1 MRLRRIFSVLALA
14 MSPLTLA
21 TLSFASASCA
31 ANHEPIET
39 SSVSELT
46 SAAQTNAVVTQRISR
61 ELNRPIQ
68 VGVFVGVPS
77 VFVRYKNEELHITA
91 AKGKLKIKTKAKR
104 QQTAERRVFKATGSA
119 PGECIAIAT
128 DKAGL
133 NKACYT
139 GELIV
144 TANGNK
150 VNAINV
156 IDIEEYLRGVVPYE
170 IGKLDESKIEALK
183 AQAIAARTYAYKHFG
198 SRAAQGFDVYADTR
212 DQVYKGLHSTTDV
225 TDRAVRETEGV
236 VMTYNGEFITAY
248 YHSTCGGET
257 EGVVTWGRP
266 DHPYLKNK
274 PDLRPDG
281 TPWCRES
288 NYTEWTR
295 EFSED
300 ELQDLFQ
307 INAKEA
313 KATVPSFSSIKSI
326 SILDTLKS
334 GRIHTLVVETNKGSF
349 TAKADKIRWLFKRG
363 GSILPSSFFRIHRS
377 GNQWVLKGK
386 GFGHGVGLCQMG
398 ARARAQAGQSYVQI
412 LTHYYPGIT
421 LEKFTR

>member
-1 MRLRRIFSVLALA
+1 MGLLRIFSAVALTTL
-14 MSPLTLA
+14 SLA
-21 TLSFASASCA
+21 TSSLA
-31 ANHEPIET
+31 AGNSEYSPIEAN
-39 SSVSELT
+39 SVSE
-46 SAAQTNAVVTQRISR
+46 QTIVPQKIKK

-68 VGVFVGVPS
+68 VGVFVGVPNI
-77 VFVRYKNEELHITA
+77 FVRQKNEELHITA
-91 AKGKLKIKTKAKR
+91 SKGKLKIKTKSKR
-104 QQTAERRVFKATGSA
+104 QQTADRRVFKATGTSA
-119 PGECIAIAT
+119 SDCIAIAT

-133 NKACYT
+133 NKACYN
-139 GELIV
+139 GEFIV

-150 VNAINV
+150 LNAINV
-156 IDIEEYLRGVVPYE
+156 IDIEDYLRGVVPYE
-170 IGKLDESKIEALK
+170 IGKLDESKFEALK
-183 AQAIAARTYAYKHFG
+183 AQAVAARTYAYKHFG
-198 SRAAQGFDVYADTR
+198 SRVAQGFDVYADTR
-212 DQVYKGLHSTTDV
+212 DQVYKGLHSATALTDK
-225 TDRAVRETEGV
+225 AVRETDGV

-288 NYTEWTR
+288 SYSEWTR
-295 EFSED
+295 EFTED
-300 ELQDLFQ
+300 ELRDLFQ

-313 KATVPSFSSIKSI
+313 KANVPSFSSIKSMHI
-326 SILDTLKS
+326 QDTLKS
-334 GRIHTLVVETNKGSF
+334 GRIHTLVIETNNGSF

-363 GSILPSSFFRIHRS
+363 GTILPSSFFRIHKN
-377 GNQWVLKGK
+377 GNDWILKGK

-398 ARARAQAGQSYVQI
+398 ARARAQAGQSYIQI

-421 LEKFTR
+421 LEKFKR

>member
-1 MRLRRIFSVLALA
+1 MGLLRIFSAVALTTL
-14 MSPLTLA
+14 SLA
-21 TLSFASASCA
+21 TSSLA
-31 ANHEPIET
+31 AGNSEYSPIEAN
-39 SSVSELT
+39 SVSE
-46 SAAQTNAVVTQRISR
+46 QTIVPQKIAK

-68 VGVFVGVPS
+68 VGVFVGVPNI
-77 VFVRYKNEELHITA
+77 FVRQKNEELHITA
-91 AKGKLKIKTKAKR
+91 SKGKLKIKTKSKR
-104 QQTAERRVFKATGSA
+104 QQTADRRVFKATGSSA
-119 PGECIAIAT
+119 SDCIAIAT
-128 DKAGL
+128 DKVGL
-133 NKACYT
+133 NKACYN
-139 GELIV
+139 GEFIV

-150 VNAINV
+150 LNAINV
-156 IDIEEYLRGVVPYE
+156 IDIEDYLRGVVPYE
-170 IGKLDESKIEALK
+170 IGKLDESKFEALK
-183 AQAIAARTYAYKHFG
+183 AQAVAARTYAYKHFG
-198 SRAAQGFDVYADTR
+198 SRVAQGFDVYADTR
-212 DQVYKGLHSTTDV
+212 DQVYKGLHSATALTDK
-225 TDRAVRETEGV
+225 AVRETEGV

-295 EFSED
+295 EFTED
-300 ELQDLFQ
+300 ELRDLFQ

-313 KATVPSFSSIKSI
+313 KANVPSFSSIKSMHI
-326 SILDTLKS
+326 QDTLKS
-334 GRIHTLVVETNKGSF
+334 GRIHTLVIETNNGSF

-363 GSILPSSFFRIHRS
+363 GTILPSSFFRIHKN
-377 GNQWVLKGK
+377 GNDWILKGK

-398 ARARAQAGQSYVQI
+398 ARARAQAGQSYIQI

-421 LEKFTR
+421 LEKFKR

>member
-1 MRLRRIFSVLALA
+1 MSLHQLLSVLAFA

-21 TLSFASASCA
+21 TLSFASSIHV
-31 ANHEPIET
+31 NGSSNYNPIET
-39 SSVSELT
+39 SSVSEQ
-46 SAAQTNAVVTQRISR
+46 AIVPQKIAK
-61 ELNRPIQ
+61 ELNRPIH
-68 VGVFVGVPS
+68 VGVFVGVPNII
-77 VFVRYKNEELHITA
+77 VRQKNEELHITA
-91 AKGKLKIKTKAKR
+91 SKGKLKIKTKSKR
-104 QQTAERRVFKATGSA
+104 PQTVDRRVFKATGST

-128 DKAGL
+128 DKTSL
-133 NKACYT
+133 NKACYE
-139 GELIV
+139 GEFV
-144 TANGNK
+144 VSANGNK
-150 VNAINV
+150 VNVVNV

-198 SRAAQGFDVYADTR
+198 SRATQGFDVYADTR
-212 DQVYKGLHSTTDV
+212 DQVYKGLHSATEITDK
-225 TDRAVRETEGV
+225 AVRETEGI
-236 VMTYNGEFITAY
+236 VMTYNKEFITAY
-248 YHSTCGGET
+248 YHSTCGGQT

-266 DHPYLKNK
+266 DHPYLQSK

-295 EFSED
+295 EFTED
-300 ELQDLFQ
+300 ELRDLFQ
-307 INAKEA
+307 TNAKEA
-313 KATVPSFSSIKSI
+313 KANVPSFSSIHSI

-334 GRIHTLVVETNKGSF
+334 GRIHTLEISTNNGKF

-363 GSILPSSFFRIHRS
+363 GTILPSCFFRIHHN
-377 GNQWVLKGK
+377 GNLWILKGK

-398 ARARAQAGQSYVQI
+398 ARARAQAGQSYIQI

-421 LEKFTR
+421 LEKFTK

>member
-1 MRLRRIFSVLALA
+1 MRLRQILSAFALA

-31 ANHEPIET
+31 ANHEPIEA
-39 SSVSELT
+39 SSVSEQ
-46 SAAQTNAVVTQRISR
+46 SIVPQKISN

-77 VFVRYKNEELHITA
+77 VFVRQKNEELHITA
-91 AKGKLKIKTKAKR
+91 TKGKLKIKTKAKR
-104 QQTAERRVFKATGSA
+104 QQTADRRVFKATGSA

-128 DKAGL
+128 DKASL
-133 NKACYT
+133 NKACYE
-139 GELIV
+139 GEFIV

-156 IDIEEYLRGVVPYE
+156 IDMEQYLRGVLPYE

-183 AQAIAARTYAYKHFG
+183 AQAIAARTYAYQHFG
-198 SRAAQGFDVYADTR
+198 SRTSQGFDIYADTR
-212 DQVYKGLHSTTDV
+212 DQVYKGLHSSTETTDK
-225 TDRAVRETEGV
+225 AVRETEGI

-257 EGVVTWGRP
+257 EGVATWGRP

-295 EFSED
+295 EFTED

-313 KATVPSFSSIKSI
+313 KANVPSFSSIKSMHI
-326 SILDTLKS
+326 QDTLKS
-334 GRIHTLVVETNKGSF
+334 GRIHTLVVETKNGAF
-349 TAKADKIRWLFKRG
+349 TVKADKIRWLFKRG
-363 GSILPSSFFRIHRS
+363 GTILPSCFFRIHRS
-377 GNQWVLKGK
+377 GNQWILKGK
-386 GFGHGVGLCQMG
+386 GFGHGVGLCRMG
-398 ARARAQAGQSYVQI
+398 ARARAQAGHSYVLI

-421 LEKFTR
+421 LEKYTR

>member
-1 MRLRRIFSVLALA
+1 MGLLRIFSAIASLAT
-14 MSPLTLA
+14 LTLA
-21 TLSFASASCA
+21 TPSHA
-31 ANHEPIET
+31 AGNSDYAPIEA
-39 SSVSELT
+39 SSVSEQ
-46 SAAQTNAVVTQRISR
+46 SIVPQKISK

-77 VFVRYKNEELHITA
+77 IIVRQKNEEFHITA
-91 AKGKLKIKTKAKR
+91 SKGKLKIKTKAKR
-104 QQTAERRVFKATGSA
+104 QQTADRRIFKATGSA
-119 PGECIAIAT
+119 PGECLAIAT

-133 NKACYT
+133 NKACYE
-139 GELIV
+139 GEFV
-144 TANGNK
+144 VSANGNK
-150 VNAINV
+150 LNAINV

-170 IGKLDESKIEALK
+170 IGKLDESKFEALK
-183 AQAIAARTYAYKHFG
+183 AQAVAARTYAYKHFG
-198 SRAAQGFDVYADTR
+198 SRTSQGFDVYADTR
-212 DQVYKGLHSTTDV
+212 DQVYKGLHSATDL
-225 TDRAVRETEGV
+225 TDKAVRETQGV

-295 EFSED
+295 EFTED

-313 KATVPSFSSIKSI
+313 KANVPSFSSIHSI

-334 GRIHTLVVETNKGSF
+334 GRIHTLEVSTNNGKF

-363 GSILPSSFFRIHRS
+363 GTILPSSFFRIHKS
-377 GNQWVLKGK
+377 GNDWILKGK

-398 ARARAQAGQSYVQI
+398 ARARAQAGQSYIQI

-421 LEKFTR
+421 LEKFKR

>member
-1 MRLRRIFSVLALA
+1 MGLLRIFSAVALTTL
-14 MSPLTLA
+14 SLA
-21 TLSFASASCA
+21 TSSLA
-31 ANHEPIET
+31 AGNSEYSPIEAN
-39 SSVSELT
+39 SVSE
-46 SAAQTNAVVTQRISR
+46 QTIVPQKIKK

-68 VGVFVGVPS
+68 VGVFVGVPNI
-77 VFVRYKNEELHITA
+77 FVRQKNEELHITA
-91 AKGKLKIKTKAKR
+91 SKGKLKIKTKSKR
-104 QQTAERRVFKATGSA
+104 QQTADRRVFKATGTSA
-119 PGECIAIAT
+119 SDCIAIAT

-133 NKACYT
+133 NKACYN
-139 GELIV
+139 GEFIV

-150 VNAINV
+150 LNAINV
-156 IDIEEYLRGVVPYE
+156 IDIEDYLRGVVPYE
-170 IGKLDESKIEALK
+170 IGKLDESKFEALK
-183 AQAIAARTYAYKHFG
+183 AQAVAARTYAYKHFG
-198 SRAAQGFDVYADTR
+198 SRVAQGFDVYADTR
-212 DQVYKGLHSTTDV
+212 DQVYKGLQSATELTDK
-225 TDRAVRETEGV
+225 AVRETDGV

-295 EFSED
+295 EFTED
-300 ELQDLFQ
+300 ELRDLFQ

-313 KATVPSFSSIKSI
+313 KANVPSFSSIKSMHI
-326 SILDTLKS
+326 QDTLKS
-334 GRIHTLVVETNKGSF
+334 GRIHTLVIETNNGSF

-363 GSILPSSFFRIHRS
+363 GTILPSSFFRIHKN
-377 GNQWVLKGK
+377 GNEWILKGK

-398 ARARAQAGQSYVQI
+398 ARARAQAGQSYIQI

-421 LEKFTR
+421 LEKFKR

>member
-1 MRLRRIFSVLALA
+1 MSLRRIISVLALA
-14 MSPLTLA
+14 MSPLALA
-21 TLSFASASCA
+21 IPLD
-31 ANHEPIET
+31 PIEA
-39 SSVSELT
+39 SSVSE
-46 SAAQTNAVVTQRISR
+46 QTIVPQKIAK

-68 VGVFVGVPS
+68 VGVFISVPS
-77 VFVRYKNEELHITA
+77 ITVRQKNEEFHITA
-91 AKGKLKIKTKAKR
+91 SKGKLKIKTKAKR
-104 QQTAERRVFKATGSA
+104 QQTIDRRVFKATGSTT
-119 PGECIAIAT
+119 GECIAIAT
-128 DKAGL
+128 DKASL
-133 NKACYT
+133 NKACYE
-139 GELIV
+139 GEFVV

-150 VNAINV
+150 LNAINV
-156 IDIEEYLRGVVPYE
+156 IDIEDYLRGVVPYE
-170 IGKLDESKIEALK
+170 IGKLDESKFEALK
-183 AQAIAARTYAYKHFG
+183 AQAVAARTYAYKHFG
-198 SRAAQGFDVYADTR
+198 SRKTQGFDVYADTR
-212 DQVYKGLHSTTDV
+212 DQVYKGLHSATDI
-225 TDRAVRETEGV
+225 TDKAVRETEGV

-257 EGVVTWGRP
+257 EGVATWGRP

-295 EFSED
+295 EFTEN

-313 KATVPSFSSIKSI
+313 KANVPSFSSIKSMHI
-326 SILDTLKS
+326 QDTLKS
-334 GRIHTLVVETNKGSF
+334 GRIHTLVIETNNGTF

-363 GSILPSSFFRIHRS
+363 STILPSCFFRIHRN
-377 GNQWVLKGK
+377 GNQWILKGK

-398 ARARAQAGQSYVQI
+398 ARARAQAGQSYIQI

>member
-1 MRLRRIFSVLALA
+1 MGLLQIFSAVALTTL
-14 MSPLTLA
+14 SLA
-21 TLSFASASCA
+21 TSSLA
-31 ANHEPIET
+31 AGNSEYSPIEAN
-39 SSVSELT
+39 SVSE
-46 SAAQTNAVVTQRISR
+46 QTIVPQKIKK

-68 VGVFVGVPS
+68 VGVFVGAPNI
-77 VFVRYKNEELHITA
+77 FVRQKNEELHITA
-91 AKGKLKIKTKAKR
+91 SKGKLKIKTKSKR
-104 QQTAERRVFKATGSA
+104 QQTADRRVFKATGSSA
-119 PGECIAIAT
+119 SDCIAIAT

-133 NKACYT
+133 NKACFN
-139 GELIV
+139 GEFIV

-150 VNAINV
+150 LNAINV
-156 IDIEEYLRGVVPYE
+156 IDIEDYLRGVVPYE
-170 IGKLDESKIEALK
+170 IGKLDESKFEALK
-183 AQAIAARTYAYKHFG
+183 AQAVAARTYAYKHFG
-198 SRAAQGFDVYADTR
+198 SRVAQGFDVYADTR
-212 DQVYKGLHSTTDV
+212 DQVYKGLHSATELTDK
-225 TDRAVRETEGV
+225 AVRETEGV

-288 NYTEWTR
+288 SYSEWTR
-295 EFSED
+295 DFTED
-300 ELQDLFQ
+300 ELRDLFQ

-313 KATVPSFSSIKSI
+313 KANVPSFSSIKAMHI
-326 SILDTLKS
+326 QDTLKS
-334 GRIHTLVVETNKGSF
+334 GRIHTLVIETNNGSF

-363 GSILPSSFFRIHRS
+363 STILPSSFFRIHKN
-377 GNQWVLKGK
+377 GNEWILKGK

-398 ARARAQAGQSYVQI
+398 ARARAQAGQSYIQI

-421 LEKFTR
+421 LEKFKR

>member
-1 MRLRRIFSVLALA
+1 MGLLRKFSAIA
-14 MSPLTLA
+14 SFSLA
-21 TLSFASASCA
+21 TLALSTPSFAVDDDDYS
-31 ANHEPIET
+31 PIEA
-39 SSVSELT
+39 SSVSE
-46 SAAQTNAVVTQRISR
+46 QTIVPQQISR

-77 VFVRYKNEELHITA
+77 IYVRQKNEELHITA
-91 AKGKLKIKTKAKR
+91 SRSKLRIKQKGKR
-104 QQTAERRVFKATGSA
+104 QQTSERRVFKPTDG
-119 PGECIAIAT
+119 CIVIAT
-128 DKAGL
+128 DKASL
-133 NKACYT
+133 HKACYE
-139 GELIV
+139 GEFVI
-144 TANGNK
+144 TASGNK
-150 VNAINV
+150 LNAINV
-156 IDIEEYLRGVVPYE
+156 IDIEKYLRGVVPYE
-170 IGKLDESKIEALK
+170 IGRLDESKFEALK
-183 AQAIAARTYAYKHFG
+183 AQAVAARTYAYKHYG
-198 SRAAQGFDVYADTR
+198 SRKAQGFDVYADTR
-212 DQVYKGLHSTTDV
+212 DQVYKGIHSVSDV
-225 TDRAVRETEGV
+225 TDKAVRETEGV

-266 DHPYLKNK
+266 NHPYLQNK

-295 EFSED
+295 EFDESE
-300 ELQDLFQ
+300 LRDLFQ

-313 KATVPSFSSIKSI
+313 KANVPSFSSIHAI
-326 SILDTLKS
+326 NILDTLKS
-334 GRIHTLVVETNKGSF
+334 GRIHTLEITTNSGKF

-363 GSILPSSFFRIHRS
+363 GTILPSSFFRIHRN
-377 GNQWVLKGK
+377 GDQWILKGK

-398 ARARAQAGQSYVQI
+398 ARARAQAGQSYIQI

>member
-1 MRLRRIFSVLALA
+1 MGLLRIFSAVALTTL
-14 MSPLTLA
+14 SLA
-21 TLSFASASCA
+21 TSSLA
-31 ANHEPIET
+31 AGNSEYSPIEAN
-39 SSVSELT
+39 SVSE
-46 SAAQTNAVVTQRISR
+46 QTIVPQKIKK

-68 VGVFVGVPS
+68 VGVFVGVPNI
-77 VFVRYKNEELHITA
+77 FVRQKNEELHITA
-91 AKGKLKIKTKAKR
+91 SKGKLKIKTKSKR
-104 QQTAERRVFKATGSA
+104 QQTADRRVFKATGSSA
-119 PGECIAIAT
+119 SDCIAIAT

-133 NKACYT
+133 NKACYN
-139 GELIV
+139 GEFIV

-150 VNAINV
+150 LNAINV
-156 IDIEEYLRGVVPYE
+156 IDIEDYLRGVVPYE
-170 IGKLDESKIEALK
+170 IGKLDESKFEALK
-183 AQAIAARTYAYKHFG
+183 AQAVAARTYAYKHFG
-198 SRAAQGFDVYADTR
+198 SRIAQGFDVYADTR
-212 DQVYKGLHSTTDV
+212 DQVYKGLHSATELTDK
-225 TDRAVRETEGV
+225 AVRETEGV

-295 EFSED
+295 EFTED
-300 ELQDLFQ
+300 ELRDLFQ

-313 KATVPSFSSIKSI
+313 KANVPSFSNIKSMHI
-326 SILDTLKS
+326 QDTLKS
-334 GRIHTLVVETNKGSF
+334 GRIHTLVIETNNGSF

-363 GSILPSSFFRIHRS
+363 GTILPSSFFRIHKN
-377 GNQWVLKGK
+377 GNDWILKGK

-398 ARARAQAGQSYVQI
+398 ARARAQAGQSYIQI

-421 LEKFTR
+421 LEKFTK

>member
-1 MRLRRIFSVLALA
+1 MGLLRIFSAVALTTL
-14 MSPLTLA
+14 SLA
-21 TLSFASASCA
+21 TSSLA
-31 ANHEPIET
+31 AGNSEYSPIEAN
-39 SSVSELT
+39 SVSE
-46 SAAQTNAVVTQRISR
+46 QTIVPQKIAK

-68 VGVFVGVPS
+68 VGVFVGVPNI
-77 VFVRYKNEELHITA
+77 FVRQKNEEQHITA
-91 AKGKLKIKTKAKR
+91 SKGKLKIKTKSKR
-104 QQTAERRVFKATGSA
+104 QQTADRRVFKATGTSA
-119 PGECIAIAT
+119 SDCIAIAT

-133 NKACYT
+133 NKACYN
-139 GELIV
+139 GEFIV

-150 VNAINV
+150 LNAINV
-156 IDIEEYLRGVVPYE
+156 IDIEDYLRGVVPYE
-170 IGKLDESKIEALK
+170 IGKLDESKFEALK
-183 AQAIAARTYAYKHFG
+183 AQAVAARTYAYKHFG
-198 SRAAQGFDVYADTR
+198 SRVAQGFDVYADTR
-212 DQVYKGLHSTTDV
+212 DQVYKGLHSATELTDK
-225 TDRAVRETEGV
+225 AVRETEGV

-295 EFSED
+295 EFTED
-300 ELQDLFQ
+300 ELRDLFQ

-313 KATVPSFSSIKSI
+313 KANVPSFSSIKSMHI
-326 SILDTLKS
+326 QDTLKS
-334 GRIHTLVVETNKGSF
+334 GRIHTLVIETNNGSF

-363 GSILPSSFFRIHRS
+363 GTILPSSFFRIHKN
-377 GNQWVLKGK
+377 GNEWILKGK

-398 ARARAQAGQSYVQI
+398 ARARAQAGQSYIQI

-421 LEKFTR
+421 LEKFKR

>member
-1 MRLRRIFSVLALA
+1 MGLLRIFSAVAL
-14 MSPLTLA
+14 T
-21 TLSFASASCA
+21 TLSLSTSSLA
-31 ANHEPIET
+31 ADDSEYSPIEAN
-39 SSVSELT
+39 SVSE
-46 SAAQTNAVVTQRISR
+46 QTIVPQKIKK

-68 VGVFVGVPS
+68 VGVFVGVPNI
-77 VFVRYKNEELHITA
+77 FVRQKNEELHITA
-91 AKGKLKIKTKAKR
+91 SKGKLKIKTKSKR
-104 QQTAERRVFKATGSA
+104 QQTADRRVFKATGSSA
-119 PGECIAIAT
+119 SDCIAIAT

-133 NKACYT
+133 NKACYN
-139 GELIV
+139 GEFIV

-150 VNAINV
+150 LNAINV
-156 IDIEEYLRGVVPYE
+156 IDIEDYLRGVVPYE
-170 IGKLDESKIEALK
+170 IGKLDESKFEALK
-183 AQAIAARTYAYKHFG
+183 AQAVAARTYAYKHFG
-198 SRAAQGFDVYADTR
+198 SRVAQGFDVYADTR
-212 DQVYKGLHSTTDV
+212 DQVYKGLHSATALTDK
-225 TDRAVRETEGV
+225 AVRETEGV

-257 EGVVTWGRP
+257 EGVATWGRP

-295 EFSED
+295 EFTED
-300 ELQDLFQ
+300 ELRDLFQ

-313 KATVPSFSSIKSI
+313 KANVPSFSSIKSMHI
-326 SILDTLKS
+326 QDTLKS
-334 GRIHTLVVETNKGSF
+334 GRIHTLVIETNNGSF

-363 GSILPSSFFRIHRS
+363 GTILPSSFFRIHKN
-377 GNQWVLKGK
+377 GNEWILKGK

-398 ARARAQAGQSYVQI
+398 ARARAQAGQSYIQI

-421 LEKFTR
+421 LEKFKR

>member
-1 MRLRRIFSVLALA
+1 MGLLRIFSAVALTTL
-14 MSPLTLA
+14 SLA
-21 TLSFASASCA
+21 TSSLA
-31 ANHEPIET
+31 AGNSEYSPIEAN
-39 SSVSELT
+39 SVSE
-46 SAAQTNAVVTQRISR
+46 QTIVPQKIKK

-68 VGVFVGVPS
+68 VGVFVGVPNI
-77 VFVRYKNEELHITA
+77 FVRQKNEELHITA
-91 AKGKLKIKTKAKR
+91 SKGKLKIKTKSKR
-104 QQTAERRVFKATGSA
+104 QQTADRRVFKATGTSA
-119 PGECIAIAT
+119 SDCIAIAT

-133 NKACYT
+133 NKACYN
-139 GELIV
+139 GEFIV

-150 VNAINV
+150 LNAINV
-156 IDIEEYLRGVVPYE
+156 IDIEDYLRGVVPYE
-170 IGKLDESKIEALK
+170 IGKLDESKFEALK
-183 AQAIAARTYAYKHFG
+183 AQAVAARTYAYKHFG
-198 SRAAQGFDVYADTR
+198 SRVAQGFDVYADTR
-212 DQVYKGLHSTTDV
+212 DQVYKGLHSATELTDKS
-225 TDRAVRETEGV
+225 VRETEGV

-295 EFSED
+295 EFTED
-300 ELQDLFQ
+300 ELRDLFQ

-313 KATVPSFSSIKSI
+313 KANVPSFSSIKSMHI
-326 SILDTLKS
+326 QDTLKS
-334 GRIHTLVVETNKGSF
+334 GRIHTLVIETNNGSF

-363 GSILPSSFFRIHRS
+363 GTILPSSFFRIHKN
-377 GNQWVLKGK
+377 GNDWILKGK

-398 ARARAQAGQSYVQI
+398 ARARAQAGQSYIQI

-421 LEKFTR
+421 LEKFKR

>member
-1 MRLRRIFSVLALA
+1 MGLLRIFSAVALTTL
-14 MSPLTLA
+14 SLA
-21 TLSFASASCA
+21 TSSLA
-31 ANHEPIET
+31 AGNSEYSPIEAN
-39 SSVSELT
+39 SVSE
-46 SAAQTNAVVTQRISR
+46 QTIVPQKIAK

-68 VGVFVGVPS
+68 VGVFIGVPNI
-77 VFVRYKNEELHITA
+77 FVRQKNEELHITA
-91 AKGKLKIKTKAKR
+91 SKGKLKIKTKSKR
-104 QQTAERRVFKATGSA
+104 QQTADRRVFIATSSSA
-119 PGECIAIAT
+119 SDCIAIAT
-128 DKAGL
+128 DKVGL
-133 NKACYT
+133 NKACYN
-139 GELIV
+139 GEFIV

-150 VNAINV
+150 LNAINV
-156 IDIEEYLRGVVPYE
+156 IDIEDYLRGVVPYE
-170 IGKLDESKIEALK
+170 IGKLDESKFEALK
-183 AQAIAARTYAYKHFG
+183 AQAVAARTYAYKHFG
-198 SRAAQGFDVYADTR
+198 SRVAQGFDVYADTR
-212 DQVYKGLHSTTDV
+212 DQVYKGLHSATELTDK
-225 TDRAVRETEGV
+225 AVRETEGV

-295 EFSED
+295 EFTED
-300 ELQDLFQ
+300 ELRDLFQ

-313 KATVPSFSSIKSI
+313 KANVPSFSSIKSMHI
-326 SILDTLKS
+326 QDTLKS
-334 GRIHTLVVETNKGSF
+334 GRIHTLVIETNNGSF

-363 GSILPSSFFRIHRS
+363 GTILPSSFFRIHKN
-377 GNQWVLKGK
+377 GNEWILKGK

-398 ARARAQAGQSYVQI
+398 ARARAQAGQSYIQI

-421 LEKFTR
+421 LEKFKR

>member
-1 MRLRRIFSVLALA
+1 MGLLRIFSAVALTTL
-14 MSPLTLA
+14 SLA
-21 TLSFASASCA
+21 TSSLA
-31 ANHEPIET
+31 AGNSGYSPIEAN
-39 SSVSELT
+39 SVSE
-46 SAAQTNAVVTQRISR
+46 QTIVPQKIKK

-68 VGVFVGVPS
+68 VGVFVGAPNI
-77 VFVRYKNEELHITA
+77 FVRQKNEELHITA
-91 AKGKLKIKTKAKR
+91 SKGKLKIKTKSKR
-104 QQTAERRVFKATGSA
+104 QQTADRRVFKTAGSSA
-119 PGECIAIAT
+119 SDCIAIAT

-133 NKACYT
+133 NKACYN
-139 GELIV
+139 GEFIV

-150 VNAINV
+150 LNAINI
-156 IDIEEYLRGVVPYE
+156 IDIEDYLRGVVPYE
-170 IGKLDESKIEALK
+170 IGKLDESKFEALK
-183 AQAIAARTYAYKHFG
+183 AQAVAARTYAYKHFG
-198 SRAAQGFDVYADTR
+198 SRVAQGFDVYADTR
-212 DQVYKGLHSTTDV
+212 DQVYKGLHSATALTDK
-225 TDRAVRETEGV
+225 AVRETEGV

-257 EGVVTWGRP
+257 EGIVTWGRP

-295 EFSED
+295 EFTED
-300 ELQDLFQ
+300 ELRDLFQ

-313 KATVPSFSSIKSI
+313 KANVPSFSSIKSMHI
-326 SILDTLKS
+326 QDTLKS
-334 GRIHTLVVETNKGSF
+334 GRIHTLVIETNNGSF

-363 GSILPSSFFRIHRS
+363 GTILPSSFFRIHKN
-377 GNQWVLKGK
+377 GNEWILKGK

-398 ARARAQAGQSYVQI
+398 ARARAQAGQSYIQI

-421 LEKFTR
+421 LEKFKR